1 MMQAHLLY
9 SVSVLHAPVTLR
21 KEQQEQAETT
31 GEQTADGN
39 GALNT
44 SSSGECKPYFLSSA
58 ERCFVLVFICDSN
71 GAKKKERPLAWWV
84 EGTVH

>member
-31 GEQTADGN
+31 GEQTANGN

-44 SSSGECKPYFLSSA
+44 SSSGE
-58 ERCFVLVFICDSN
+58 
-71 GAKKKERPLAWWV
+71 
-84 EGTVH
+84 